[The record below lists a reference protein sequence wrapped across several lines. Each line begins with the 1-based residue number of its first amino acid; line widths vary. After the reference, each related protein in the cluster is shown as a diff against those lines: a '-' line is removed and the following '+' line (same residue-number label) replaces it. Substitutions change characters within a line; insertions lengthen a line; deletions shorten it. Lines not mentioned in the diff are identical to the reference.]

1 MIALVGNAT
10 LFVVAVSLFLA
21 TVNLSKTRR

>member
-1 MIALVGNAT
+1 MIPLVGNAT
-10 LFVVAVSLFLA
+10 LLVVAISLFVA

>member
-1 MIALVGNAT
+1 MIPIVGNAT
-10 LFVVAVSLFLA
+10 VLLVMVSLFLA